1 VGVWFTAIIP
11 EDQIATTLPSG
22 PRERTVRVLRPFVVG
37 EDAVHYLVALLLFA
51 IAGVVL
57 YETVTRFTNSAR
69 LFPDGVTEAVNGV
82 LFVVII
88 MEILRT
94 VLAHFEGG
102 GFQLKPFLVIGIISA
117 VRHILTVGANLTLA
131 HVSVSALHDSLLELG
146 VNAAVVLALVVALVL
161 VRRTETETMPPTDV
175 TAEP

>member
-1 VGVWFTAIIP
+1 M
-11 EDQIATTLPSG
+11 
-22 PRERTVRVLRPFVVG
+22 LRPFVLG

-51 IAGVVL
+51 IAAVVL
-57 YETVTRFTNSAR
+57 YETVRHFADSSP
-69 LFPDGVTEAVNGV
+69 LFPNGVTEAVNGV

-102 GFQLKPFLVIGIISA
+102 GFQLKPFLIIGIFSA

-131 HVSVSALHDSLLELG
+131 HVSVSALHNSLLELG

-161 VRRTETETMPPTDV
+161 VRRTEIETALPSDV
-175 TAEP
+175 IDEPVAADHR

>member
-1 VGVWFTAIIP
+1 
-11 EDQIATTLPSG
+11 L
-22 PRERTVRVLRPFVVG
+22 G

-57 YETVTRFTNSAR
+57 YETVRRFANSTPV
-69 LFPDGVTEAVNGV
+69 FPDGVTEAVNGV

-146 VNAAVVLALVVALVL
+146 VNAAVVVALVLALVL
-161 VRRTETETMPPTDV
+161 VRRTETETLPPTDV
-175 TAEP
+175 TDEPVGADLGGLR

>member
-1 VGVWFTAIIP
+1 
-11 EDQIATTLPSG
+11 
-22 PRERTVRVLRPFVVG
+22 VLRPFVLG

-57 YETVTRFTNSAR
+57 YETVRRFADATP
-69 LFPDGVTEAVNGV
+69 LFPNGVTEAVNGV

-131 HVSVSALHDSLLELG
+131 HVSVAALHNSLLELG
-146 VNAAVVLALVVALVL
+146 VNAAVVVALVVALVL
-161 VRRTETETMPPTDV
+161 VRRTETETVPPTDV
-175 TAEP
+175 TDEPLGTSLGGPR